1 MASRMERKMMLRIK
15 QLAQAN
21 RPAAIPLAS

>member
-1 MASRMERKMMLRIK
+1 MERKMMLRIK